1 MDAKPVLMRLAID
14 LGIFAVLVLLV
25 GAAIMLYSVKY
36 SPEIEKGR
44 RHTREVV
51 AEMSAQDRSLA
62 ALGGIDL
69 EPQDM
74 TLASLQAKLH
84 APGLRKAAS
93 QTSTS
98 LGWAC
103 GQNDCTVWATFPV
116 PFREEIPQGAV
127 PENVKVIPPLEKG
140 HNITVFGIR
149 LGESKEE
156 VESHLQ
162 RMGIARVS
170 EQGLIRYD
178 EDWSLDLVG
187 IHGEVDAVG
196 LQNETLF
203 RKHEALRARS
213 SLKEAK

>member
-1 MDAKPVLMRLAID
+1 MLMRLAID

-44 RHTREVV
+44 RHTREFV
-51 AEMSAQDRSLA
+51 AEMSAQDQSLA
-62 ALGGIDL
+62 AQGRIDL

-103 GQNDCTVWATFPV
+103 GQNDCAVWATFPV
-116 PFREEIPQGAV
+116 PFGQEVPPDAI
-127 PENVKVIPPLEKG
+127 PENVRVIPPPGKD

-156 VESHLQ
+156 VDSNLQ
-162 RMGIARVS
+162 RKGIAHVS

-196 LQNETLF
+196 LRNEALF
-203 RKHEALRARS
+203 RKHDGLRVRS
-213 SLKEAK
+213 SLKEVK